1 MGMIDVKRF
10 IIEYYQEGCK
20 RWTRHTFLEY
30 ASLEDA
36 RKEVN
41 SYKEHKLGIKFRILK
56 VEEVK

>member
-1 MGMIDVKRF
+1 MKYF

-20 RWTRHTFLEY
+20 KWTRHTFTEY
-30 ASLEDA
+30 TSLEDA

-56 VEEVK
+56 VEEIK